1 MKELIDRHI
10 AAGNWNALLHQARAA
25 AEHGEQEF
33 MVLRFPADL
42 CTDHGRAINAP
53 QQDWPKTLRGEAAEI
68 YLQWERELKPR
79 GFRLTARV
87 LDFPDGKPGDI
98 GLFLA
103 WGQ

>member
-1 MKELIDRHI
+1 
-10 AAGNWNALLHQARAA
+10 
-25 AEHGEQEF
+25 
-33 MVLRFPADL
+33 L

-68 YLQWERELKPR
+68 YLQWEHELKPR

-103 WGQ
+103 WSQWLQGWHISPSRARHAASMQH

>member
-1 MKELIDRHI
+1 MRC
-10 AAGNWNALLHQARAA
+10 LHQARAA

-68 YLQWERELKPR
+68 YLQWEHELKPR